1 MSRPHPAIPLLPP
14 QLRAIPHTL
23 ILEINDV
30 SIPQWARPGPLDQA
44 ARTGSQTVLAPG
56 VHNDRL
62 QLTKPNRDARPGAAI
77 DRLRS

>member
-1 MSRPHPAIPLLPP
+1 MFSGHHILLC
-14 QLRAIPHTL
+14 
-23 ILEINDV
+23 
-30 SIPQWARPGPLDQA
+30 QA
-44 ARTGSQTVLAPG
+44 FLAHG